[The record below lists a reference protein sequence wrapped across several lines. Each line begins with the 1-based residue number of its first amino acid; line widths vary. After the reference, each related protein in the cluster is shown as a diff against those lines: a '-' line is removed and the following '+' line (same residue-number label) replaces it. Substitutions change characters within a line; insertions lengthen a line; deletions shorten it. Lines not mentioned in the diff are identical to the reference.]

1 MGNRSLY
8 LAQNSWEERGMR
20 VPVSHPIVLTA
31 ALWLTAAATDETS
44 QVPVWNGASV
54 SEKLRIIRQSLGSVD
69 TIAADERPAAGQKW
83 RNCISG
89 YWRNC

>member
-1 MGNRSLY
+1 
-8 LAQNSWEERGMR
+8 MR

-31 ALWLTAAATDETS
+31 ALWLTAAATDETN
-44 QVPVWNGASV
+44 QAPVWNGASV

-69 TIAADERPAAGQKW
+69 TIAADERPAAGHKW

>member
-1 MGNRSLY
+1 
-8 LAQNSWEERGMR
+8 MR

-31 ALWLTAAATDETS
+31 ALWLTAAAPDQAGQAS
-44 QVPVWNGASV
+44 AWDGASV
-54 SEKLRIIRQSLGSVD
+54 SEKLRIIRQSIGSHE
-69 TIAADERPAAGQKW
+69 AAPTNKRPVLAQNW

>member
-1 MGNRSLY
+1 
-8 LAQNSWEERGMR
+8 MR

-31 ALWLTAAATDETS
+31 ALCLTAAGPGESS
-44 QVPVWNGASV
+44 QPLAWSELSV
-54 SEKLRIIRQSLGSVD
+54 SEKLRIIRETAKSPESTPANKRNLLAQS
-69 TIAADERPAAGQKW
+69 W

>member
-1 MGNRSLY
+1 
-8 LAQNSWEERGMR
+8 MR

-31 ALWLTAAATDETS
+31 ALCLTAAAPGESS
-44 QVPVWNGASV
+44 QPLVWSGLSV
-54 SEKLRIIRQSLGSVD
+54 SEKLRIIRESASSRETPPANKRSLLAQS
-69 TIAADERPAAGQKW
+69 W

>member
-1 MGNRSLY
+1 
-8 LAQNSWEERGMR
+8 MR
-20 VPVSHPIVLTA
+20 VPVSHPLLITA
-31 ALWLTAAATDETS
+31 ALCLTAAATDGAS
-44 QVPVWNGASV
+44 QPPVWAGASV

-69 TIAADERPAAGQKW
+69 TIAANERPAAGQKW

>member
-1 MGNRSLY
+1 
-8 LAQNSWEERGMR
+8 MR

-31 ALWLTAAATDETS
+31 ALCLTAAAPDQIGQAS
-44 QVPVWNGASV
+44 VWGEASV
-54 SEKLRIIRQSLGSVD
+54 SEKLRIIRQSIGSHEVAPANKLPVLG
-69 TIAADERPAAGQKW
+69 QNW

>member
-1 MGNRSLY
+1 
-8 LAQNSWEERGMR
+8 MR

-31 ALWLTAAATDETS
+31 ALCLTVAAPDPTGRTFLG
-44 QVPVWNGASV
+44 NGGSV
-54 SEKLRIIRQSLGSVD
+54 SEKLRIVRQSIGSREAPPKS
-69 TIAADERPAAGQKW
+69 TRPVLAQNW

>member
-1 MGNRSLY
+1 
-8 LAQNSWEERGMR
+8 MR

-31 ALWLTAAATDETS
+31 ALCLTAAAPGES
-44 QVPVWNGASV
+44 SLPLVWSGLSV
-54 SEKLRIIRQSLGSVD
+54 SEKLRIIRESASLRETAPANQRLLLAQS
-69 TIAADERPAAGQKW
+69 W